1 GKVPQVDSLAIMPDL
16 SSPLVNPANPKDAYI
31 SAFVVRWNPHIPK
44 VLRFGNK
51 PKVFWSVVS
60 LIAVNVVY
68 VTIWP
73 LFMRHQPN
81 DSMGK
86 IFITHKAPREIAG
99 AVFNIE
105 SRLSSELFI
114 EGLANPISRL
124 YVRGLLKELESACFV
139 TKLYA
144 LFKLFVSNIVLAHC
158 FTILIFKRVSTVLQH
173 MIHDSMVY
181 NGGAR

>member
-1 GKVPQVDSLAIMPDL
+1 MSSAIAPHTYSLPSAVVGVIPAYHVRCPSSRHSFIKGGKVPQVDSLAIMPDL

-105 SRLSSELFI
+105 SRL
-114 EGLANPISRL
+114 
-124 YVRGLLKELESACFV
+124 
-139 TKLYA
+139 
-144 LFKLFVSNIVLAHC
+144 
-158 FTILIFKRVSTVLQH
+158 
-173 MIHDSMVY
+173 
-181 NGGAR
+181 